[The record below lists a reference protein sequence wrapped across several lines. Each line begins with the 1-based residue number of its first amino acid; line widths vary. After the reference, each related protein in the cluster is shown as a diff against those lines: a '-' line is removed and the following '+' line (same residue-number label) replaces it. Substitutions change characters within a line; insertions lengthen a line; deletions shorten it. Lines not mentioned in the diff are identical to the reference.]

1 MTAPSRLASAGC
13 VLPGMVGAVALP
25 FVGHASATSLLLG
38 GALAVATLIAAVLL
52 HAELRSRSASR
63 ADEDRRL
70 ADEQT
75 RRRQLGDYVRSVAD
89 AGGEILPRWSAH
101 IDIAA
106 QQVETGIT
114 DLAQQ
119 FTVILDGIQSAL
131 AASRQAQDG
140 LGAGTGLVDVIA
152 ASQSD
157 LGALLGEMKAGLD
170 AKQPLLDQI
179 RNLSSVIAELR
190 KMAADV
196 AGIASQTNL
205 LALNA
210 AIEAARAGEAGRG
223 FAVVADEVRKLSTAS
238 GDIGRQIGARIES
251 ITTSIV
257 STSEAVAGLEE
268 QDRRLIDA
276 SRQKVAQVVE
286 RFDISASGMRSAA
299 EELAAS
305 SDAVR
310 QQVENVLVS
319 LQFQDRVSQILAHS
333 RQDIERLAACLSGAE
348 QGTAQPIDIGAWIA
362 EMERKYVTLE
372 QRDVRA
378 RGKAAS
384 SEVQFF

>member
-1 MTAPSRLASAGC
+1 MTTPSRLVWAGC
-13 VLPGMVGAVALP
+13 VLPGAVGAVALP
-25 FVGHASATSLLLG
+25 FVGNASASSLLLG
-38 GALAVATLIAAVLL
+38 GGVAVATLIAAVLL
-52 HAELRSRSASR
+52 DGELRSLRASR

-70 ADEQT
+70 ADEQAQS
-75 RRRQLGDYVRSVAD
+75 RQLGDYVRSVAD
-89 AGGEILPRWSAH
+89 AGGEILPRWSTH

-114 DLAQQ
+114 DLTQQ
-119 FTVILDGIQSAL
+119 FTVILGQIQSAL
-131 AASRQAQDG
+131 DASRQAQEG

-152 ASQSD
+152 TSQSD
-157 LGALLGEMKAGLD
+157 LGVLLGEMKAGLD

-179 RNLSSVIAELR
+179 RDLSSVIGELR

-251 ITTSIV
+251 ITASIV
-257 STSEAVAGLEE
+257 ATSQAVAGLEE
-268 QDRRLIDA
+268 QDRILIDA
-276 SRQKVAQVVE
+276 SRDKVAQVVE
-286 RFDISASGMRSAA
+286 RFDKSASGMQAA
-299 EELAAS
+299 TEELATS

-333 RQDIERLAACLSGAE
+333 RQDIERLATCLSGAV
-348 QGTAQPIDIGAWIA
+348 QGTPQPIDIGAWIA

-372 QRDVRA
+372 QRDMRTN
-378 RGKAAS
+378 GKAAS